1 MPGSADAIRA
11 APETFK
17 MQDTVKTEK
26 IRTYSNLLT
35 GIITMVIQFGVGF
48 FLSSFIVKN
57 LGEAANGFTQLANNF
72 VSYASLVSLAFNS
85 MAGRFIAVSVHRGDR
100 RQADI
105 YFSSVIVCNL
115 ALSALLIPAAV
126 LVTGNLDKLIEIG
139 NSSTLDVKILF
150 GCVFVNYFF
159 SQISS
164 IFSISFYV
172 VNKVYVQ
179 NIIILLRHAANASL
193 LLLVFG
199 IFPPRIFYVSMIACF
214 LTFLGVPVYAFFL
227 RKNMPYLG
235 FGFSKFRFA
244 TVLELGRSGIWNT
257 VNQCGNLL
265 MTEFD
270 LLLSNLYVSPDA
282 MGWLAVSKTVPSAF
296 LHLTYAINNSF
307 APDLTKEWAQQG
319 TSNLLTKLR
328 RNMKIST
335 LIMSV
340 PVVTF
345 CVFSVDFYRLWM
357 PTLDPVMLAKLTFL
371 ACFSMIPW
379 AGPQILYNVLTT
391 TNKLSANAIT
401 FLVTGFLNFGIV
413 ALLLNVTDLGVYAI
427 AGVSS
432 VLSLL
437 RNLVFTAPYTAKILN
452 LRWYTLYYDVAFS
465 LLCSAV
471 NAAVGLCV
479 RYFFSV
485 GGWFTLFLFAGITAV
500 VSLVLESFIAFGF
513 KGLKT
518 VCGEIFHR
526 H

>member
-1 MPGSADAIRA
+1 
-11 APETFK
+11 
-17 MQDTVKTEK
+17 MQNTVKADK

-72 VSYASLVSLAFNS
+72 VSYASLIALAFNS
-85 MAGRFIAVSVHRGDR
+85 MAGRFIAVSVHRGER
-100 RQADI
+100 ERADV
-105 YFSSVIVCNL
+105 YFSSVVVCNL
-115 ALSALLIPAAV
+115 VLTAVLIPAAV
-126 LVTGNLDKLIEIG
+126 LITGNLDRLIEIG
-139 NSSTLDVKILF
+139 NNSVVDVKILF

-179 NIIILLRHAANASL
+179 NIVIMLRHAANAAL

-199 IFPPRIFYVSMIACF
+199 LFPPRLYYVSMIACF

-227 RKNMPYLG
+227 RKNMPYLR
-235 FGFSKFRFA
+235 FGFSKFSFG
-244 TVLELGRSGIWNT
+244 TVLELAKSGIWNT

-282 MGWLAVSKTVPSAF
+282 MGWLAVSKTIPSAF

-307 APDLTKEWAQQG
+307 APDLTKEWAREG
-319 TSNLLTKLR
+319 TSNLLAKLR
-328 RNMKIST
+328 QNMKIST

-391 TNKLSANAIT
+391 TNKLSANAVT
-401 FLVTGFLNFGIV
+401 FLMTGFLNFGIV

-432 VLSLL
+432 ALSLL

-452 LRWYTLYYDVAFS
+452 LKWYVLYYDVGFS
-465 LLCSAV
+465 ILCSAV
-471 NAAVGLCV
+471 NAAIGLCV
-479 RYFFSV
+479 RHFFSV
-485 GGWFTLFLFAGITAV
+485 SGWFTLFLFAGITAV
-500 VSLVLESFIAFGF
+500 VSFALEAVLAFGF
-513 KGLKT
+513 RGIKGAFRSVFRRK
-518 VCGEIFHR
+518 
-526 H
+526 